1 MAVTEA
7 HSRFWHGN
15 EEFIGEMPLNIGSP
29 RSSQLLRT
37 TRSTNASGLTATA
50 KHTFGH
56 KKEASMTRISK
67 GFVLIGALAALALSP
82 NVASAGMHLASGG
95 GAGKVQGFQINKQ
108 TDTASPKLYNFHNG
122 THIPNMTVYD
132 KHKDW

>member
-1 MAVTEA
+1 
-7 HSRFWHGN
+7 
-15 EEFIGEMPLNIGSP
+15 
-29 RSSQLLRT
+29 
-37 TRSTNASGLTATA
+37 
-50 KHTFGH
+50 
-56 KKEASMTRISK
+56 MTRISK

-82 NVASAGMHLASGG
+82 NVASGG

-122 THIPNMTVYD
+122 THIPKMTVYD

>member
-1 MAVTEA
+1 
-7 HSRFWHGN
+7 
-15 EEFIGEMPLNIGSP
+15 
-29 RSSQLLRT
+29 
-37 TRSTNASGLTATA
+37 
-50 KHTFGH
+50 
-56 KKEASMTRISK
+56 MTRISK

-82 NVASAGMHLASGG
+82 NVASAGSGG

-122 THIPNMTVYD
+122 THIPKMTVYD

>member
-1 MAVTEA
+1 VIPVTDG
-7 HSRFWHGN
+7 HSQFWHAN
-15 EEFIGEMPLNIGSP
+15 EKFIGEMPLNIGSP

-82 NVASAGMHLASGG
+82 NVASAEA
-95 GAGKVQGFQINKQ
+95 VQLSQRN
-108 TDTASPKLYNFHNG
+108 
-122 THIPNMTVYD
+122 THSEYD
-132 KHKDW
+132 CVR